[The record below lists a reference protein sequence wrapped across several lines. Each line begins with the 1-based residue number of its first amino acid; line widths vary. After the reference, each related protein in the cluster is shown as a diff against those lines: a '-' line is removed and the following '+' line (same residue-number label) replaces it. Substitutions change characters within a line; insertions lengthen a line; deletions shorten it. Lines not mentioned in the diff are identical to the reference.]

1 MPQLPDEDREDADEV
16 IRDWYQQQEKL
27 GSAKKDEAKQSKTC
41 RISKAIEMPVFKDL
55 SEKLV
60 RTVMPEMN
68 YAPDEDSA
76 SSSQQAT
83 NSGASSPWRDD
94 IPSSSPARKL
104 PSFYDEFNKE
114 FLTRILHAVT
124 FFLREEEEEEEECRR
139 DDCYQSKKDC
149 YYNLLS
155 SITDS
160 NNFNPISLGQLC
172 EELHLTLDQ
181 TNKLTT
187 RILKISRERYLSA
200 MQDFFNRQRIMQA
213 YTLQMELSRAYQRA
227 YEKANHDYMNGEAL
241 REQAKDLELS

>member
-1 MPQLPDEDREDADEV
+1 MPQLQDGDWEDADEV
-16 IRDWYQQQEKL
+16 IRDWYQQQKEL
-27 GSAKKDEAKQSKTC
+27 GSAKKDEARQPKTY
-41 RISKAIEMPVFKDL
+41 RISKAIEMTVFEDL
-55 SEKLV
+55 PERLV

-68 YAPDEDSA
+68 YAPDEDRA
-76 SSSQQAT
+76 SSSQYTT
-83 NSGASSPWRDD
+83 NSGASSPRRDD

-124 FFLREEEEEEEECRR
+124 FFLREEEFKR
-139 DDCYQSKKDC
+139 DDCYESKKDY

-160 NNFNPISLGQLC
+160 TNLNPISLGQLC
-172 EELHLTLDQ
+172 EELHLTLDK
-181 TNKLTT
+181 TNKLTA
-187 RILKISRERYLSA
+187 RILEISREKYLPA

-213 YTLQMELSRAYQRA
+213 YTLQMELSRAHQRA

-241 REQAKDLELS
+241 RKQATDLELS